1 MHNLTA
7 VFHSY
12 PQISPQ
18 VFDISSCKRK
28 KLPTGSRLSPH
39 SLLPTASKH
48 GCFFAWAISRNFH
61 RTKKGMC
68 LQKTHALKP
77 DEQSV
82 VGSVELILG
91 ILARDAI
98 HRESMILLEGSDRII
113 RPLTIDAVCGARL
126 LIARVQQS
134 LLKPLDRIALAAPIQ
149 QAVARRRASGRR
161 RRTGSRLRR
170 GRIENLLRI
179 GVCRLR

>member
-28 KLPTGSRLSPH
+28 KLPTGSRLSSH
-39 SLLPTASKH
+39 SLLSMASKH

-61 RTKKGMC
+61 KTKKGMC

-98 HRESMILLEGSDRII
+98 HRESMILLEGSPSSRFRRKKTNRKPASQRTNRESAAYRDR
-113 RPLTIDAVCGARL
+113 P
-126 LIARVQQS
+126 
-134 LLKPLDRIALAAPIQ
+134 
-149 QAVARRRASGRR
+149 
-161 RRTGSRLRR
+161 
-170 GRIENLLRI
+170 
-179 GVCRLR
+179 CRLR

>member
-1 MHNLTA
+1 
-7 VFHSY
+7 
-12 PQISPQ
+12 
-18 VFDISSCKRK
+18 
-28 KLPTGSRLSPH
+28 
-39 SLLPTASKH
+39 
-48 GCFFAWAISRNFH
+48 
-61 RTKKGMC
+61 MC

-98 HRESMILLEGSDRII
+98 HRESMIL

-134 LLKPLDRIALAAPIQ
+134 LLKPLDRVALAAPIQ
-149 QAVARRRASGRR
+149 QAVARRRASGGR

-179 GVCRLR
+179 GVCRAGYGNTVAALEIANGAIGIAAIVAVNRTGLITQCFQTALKRYDRRAIAVGTGQRDIVARRRTSAEEEYSSCCVA